1 MSADGAIIRWKM
13 PEKVVNLEQQ
23 LEQVQITS
31 QETNGTQSH
40 VNDTILQVESK

>member
-40 VNDTILQVESK
+40 INDAKLQVESK

>member
-13 PEKVVNLEQQ
+13 PEKAVNLEQQ

-31 QETNGTQSH
+31 QETNETHSHINNGT
-40 VNDTILQVESK
+40 LQVES